1 MNEFLSTREYVYT
14 GDMAI
19 IIVSDLHIDTWDNG
33 EKIQG
38 KTKARHFL
46 DFLESVTPDIE
57 ALYIAGDLI
66 DMPPVRGR
74 DIVPKGSVAEKV
86 MGGLVAFASK
96 PDKDLIY
103 LVGNHDIG
111 ISGLR
116 INLDFQ
122 VHWLG
127 RMAITYPR
135 AYISTP
141 AGGILVEHGHFYDP
155 SLMLFAGDLIL
166 GTYYGDV
173 RGLPA
178 SDISSGVI
186 RALQRRDPIT
196 AEKVVEAGALES
208 VVKQRPGCRSIGRNI
223 INSIQQWFGS
233 SVDVYAPQ
241 LWRDAASTALAEYN
255 NSVDADH
262 QARTIVFGHTHTADY
277 LAWDDK
283 QYFNCGSWSSNCS
296 QSTYLKID
304 DSGRISLHEW
314 IKD

>member
-1 MNEFLSTREYVYT
+1 MKV
-14 GDMAI
+14 

-33 EKIQG
+33 QKTQG

-46 DFLESVTPDIE
+46 DFLEAKTPKID
-57 ALYIAGDLI
+57 ALYIAGDLM
-66 DMPPVRGR
+66 DMPPVRNR
-74 DIVPKGSVAEKV
+74 DVVPKGGVAEQA
-86 MGGLVAFASK
+86 MSGLVDFASK
-96 PDKDLIY
+96 PDKDLVY

-122 VHWLG
+122 IPWLG

-135 AYISTP
+135 VYIDTP

-186 RALQRRDPIT
+186 RALQRRDPVT
-196 AEKVVEAGALES
+196 AEKVVDAGALEPIAR
-208 VVKQRPGCRSIGRNI
+208 QRPGCRSIGRNI
-223 INSIQQWFGS
+223 INSIQRKFGS
-233 SVDVYAPQ
+233 TVDVVSPE
-241 LWRDAASTALAEYN
+241 LWRKAAPKALAEYN
-255 NSVDADH
+255 VSVEPDR
-262 QARTIVFGHTHTADY
+262 QAKTIVFGHTHAPDS
-277 LAWDDK
+277 LVWEDK
-283 QYFNCGSWSSNCS
+283 QYFNSGSWSGNGP
-296 QSTYLKID
+296 QSTYLEID
-304 DSGRISLHEW
+304 DAGRISSHEW
-314 IKD
+314 IKAE